1 MKFVLTFNTV
11 FGQINP
17 AITDY
22 RLTENSPQHINS
34 YCKKKQNNSLTSD
47 STDGGGHHDE
57 QAQGQEELG
66 IHGCWV
72 DRKMYE

>member
-11 FGQINP
+11 YGQINP

-34 YCKKKQNNSLTSD
+34 YCKKNKTIALHLT
-47 STDGGGHHDE
+47 
-57 QAQGQEELG
+57 AQTEVAIMTNRPKARRGLVFMAVG
-66 IHGCWV
+66 
-72 DRKMYE
+72 

>member
-11 FGQINP
+11 YGQINS

-34 YCKKKQNNSLTSD
+34 YCKKKKKTIALHLT
-47 STDGGGHHDE
+47 
-57 QAQGQEELG
+57 AQTEVAIMTNRPKARRGLVFMAVG
-66 IHGCWV
+66 
-72 DRKMYE
+72 